1 MLIDFPNFA
10 LNNPWQVKTIQTSA
24 PMPVKIV
31 SSLEE
36 CDCFALHISWEH
48 MLLQRCSTAEEASQV
63 VSAMDDFLRRQA
75 RRSIIIWTLHNE
87 TSHTLPFKE
96 SEAQLRDVIMEHA
109 AIIFLMSEKHL
120 FKIPEIHHHKVK
132 FNPHYIESSPLD
144 SVPRFS
150 EPTFFRYGAA
160 RDETNEGLYLD
171 ILNRSNINKFV
182 SDKRLNG
189 ELNEPCQVVTKRR
202 FTLHEADLYARFSN
216 FSAFY
221 RKPKF
226 NSGVLNFMIGNKLVV
241 FHDADTTKYMD
252 LPACYEKFCIP
263 MDRFDEDCLG
273 DMVAHLNDN
282 IEEIDEYIAARHPAI
297 VSDRFWDAV
306 ASL

>member
-1 MLIDFPNFA
+1 MQPA
-10 LNNPWQVKTIQTSA
+10 T
-24 PMPVKIV
+24 
-31 SSLEE
+31 
-36 CDCFALHISWEH
+36 
-48 MLLQRCSTAEEASQV
+48 
-63 VSAMDDFLRRQA
+63 RQ
-75 RRSIIIWTLHNE
+75 E
-87 TSHTLPFKE
+87 
-96 SEAQLRDVIMEHA
+96 
-109 AIIFLMSEKHL
+109 
-120 FKIPEIHHHKVK
+120 
-132 FNPHYIESSPLD
+132 
-144 SVPRFS
+144 
-150 EPTFFRYGAA
+150 
-160 RDETNEGLYLD
+160 EGLYLD

-189 ELNEPCQVVTKRR
+189 ELNEPCQVASKRR

-221 RKPKF
+221 RAEIQQRRIEF
-226 NSGVLNFMIGNKLVV
+226 RLATSWSSSTTRI
-241 FHDADTTKYMD
+241 TKYMD
-252 LPACYEKFCIP
+252 LPARYEKFRIP